1 MNLVN
6 EVEKPG
12 SDIEFYVNSMEKVYN
27 QQLEKINFMKTRLI
41 NFKYLLKEE
50 EELSQKF
57 LKINEMM
64 GSMMTDSFHCNSQS
78 NYSKSEDLNNFDE
91 GY

>member
-12 SDIEFYVNSMEKVYN
+12 SDIEYYVNSTEKVFN

-41 NFKYLLKEE
+41 NFKNLLKEE
-50 EELSQKF
+50 EEVSQKF
-57 LKINEMM
+57 IRLNEMM
-64 GSMMTDSFHCNSQS
+64 GSMLTDSFHCNSQS
-78 NYSKSEDLNNFDE
+78 NYSKSEDLNNYDE
-91 GY
+91 GF

>member
-12 SDIEFYVNSMEKVYN
+12 SDIEFYVNSMENVFN

-41 NFKYLLKEE
+41 NFKNLLKEE
-50 EELSQKF
+50 EDVSQKF
-57 LKINEMM
+57 LKLNEMM
-64 GSMMTDSFHCNSQS
+64 GSMLTDSFHCNSQS
-78 NYSKSEDLNNFDE
+78 NFSKSEDLNNFDE
-91 GY
+91 GF

>member
-6 EVEKPG
+6 DVEKPG
-12 SDIEFYVNSMEKVYN
+12 SDIEFYVHSMEKVYN
-27 QQLEKINFMKTRLI
+27 QQLEKINFMKTRFI
-41 NFKYLLKEE
+41 NLKNLLKEE

-57 LKINEMM
+57 FKLNEMM
-64 GSMMTDSFHCNSQS
+64 GSILTDSFHCNSQS